1 MVAAKRRTASPT
13 EMGKF
18 PKSRP
23 NEHCPC
29 GSGRKYKK
37 CCGVGRVASRKC
49 GPCTGCCDGWLRINV
64 YGHLAYPGQ
73 PCPFSTGHSC
83 SIYHSRPQAPCRE
96 FMCGWM
102 EQGSP
107 LPEWFRPDRS
117 GVIVLLSKLDWRG
130 MDVDVV
136 VPADSDP
143 GERVLNWM
151 RNYGMQHQRPFMYQA
166 EGIWFGFGPPEFQQE
181 VRDKVRRGEA
191 LW

>member
-1 MVAAKRRTASPT
+1 
-13 EMGKF
+13 
-18 PKSRP
+18 
-23 NEHCPC
+23 
-29 GSGRKYKK
+29 
-37 CCGVGRVASRKC
+37 
-49 GPCTGCCDGWLRINV
+49 
-64 YGHLAYPGQ
+64 
-73 PCPFSTGHSC
+73 
-83 SIYHSRPQAPCRE
+83 
-96 FMCGWM
+96 M

-136 VPADSDP
+136 VPAGSDP